1 MRKIYVV
8 VLILLTIIENSY
20 PQVTKDSELF
30 RTLKT
35 QDSLFFERSF
45 NQCDTNYLKSAVH
58 PDLVFY
64 HDQGGIQNRQV
75 FLERVKQNLC
85 SDPNNKPI
93 RKVEVESLEV
103 FPMYDKNVLY
113 GVVQTGNHNFY
124 RRQPGKQDV
133 HNSKAKFIH
142 LYLLINGK
150 WLLKEVLSFDHQDP
164 K

>member
-85 SDPNNKPI
+85 SDPIIILK
-93 RKVEVESLEV
+93 S
-103 FPMYDKNVLY
+103 
-113 GVVQTGNHNFY
+113 NFIY
-124 RRQPGKQDV
+124 
-133 HNSKAKFIH
+133 S
-142 LYLLINGK
+142 YL
-150 WLLKEVLSFDHQDP
+150 
-164 K
+164 